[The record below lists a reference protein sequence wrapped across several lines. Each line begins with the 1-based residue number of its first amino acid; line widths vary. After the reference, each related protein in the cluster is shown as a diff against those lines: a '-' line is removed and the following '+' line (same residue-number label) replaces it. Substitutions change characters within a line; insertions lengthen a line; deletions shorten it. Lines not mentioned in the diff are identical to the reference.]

1 MSVSTEIPQ
10 KTRLLRLTVSHYR
23 PSHISEEEF
32 RRFVTEEHAVQA
44 AKLHAK
50 NGIEDYSIVS
60 IAFLFKLDRP

>member
-1 MSVSTEIPQ
+1 MTVSAEHLQ
-10 KTRLLRLTVSHYR
+10 KRRLLRLTVSHYR

-50 NGIEDYSIVS
+50 NGIEDYSVVS
-60 IAFLFKLDRP
+60 RALLYN

>member
-1 MSVSTEIPQ
+1 MAVSAEPLQ
-10 KTRLLRLTVSHYR
+10 KSRLLRLTVSHYR

-50 NGIEDYSIVS
+50 NGIEDYSVVS
-60 IAFLFKLDRP
+60 KESLYI